1 MMSKQTKILLALQQL
16 DNIESIV
23 EELDY
28 KDYLMSKV
36 IKMRCELKR
45 QYTNLTAEVICDV

>member
-1 MMSKQTKILLALQQL
+1 MSKQTKILLALQQL